1 VTDLKSQV
9 KTIMKTVRKEG
20 IPASEVVVAEA
31 LSELGLKSEDLT
43 PDTVRQ
49 NFNSYLRA
57 AFTTTLEVLE
67 RYEKQAYGQLM
78 IEKLLELKH
87 EDIEEASTRLY
98 DNSSPEKRLQ
108 QEMTFLFDRWYEHLR
123 QMFLSI
129 SQSRKARGGKD
140 FELQIGALLD
150 LIEVP
155 FQKKKRTHRVDFMI
169 PSDQAFEK
177 NRSRALIISAK
188 RTLRERWREVVEELY
203 SMRAPNVYLATAD
216 EDVSESHVKAVC
228 RDYNIHLVVWDELK
242 ARTYTDEN
250 LVISYSVLAN
260 EIIPVF
266 KQFWGLSEG

>member
-1 VTDLKSQV
+1 
-9 KTIMKTVRKEG
+9 MKTVRKEG
-20 IPASEVVVAEA
+20 IPASEVIVAEA
-31 LSELGLKSEDLT
+31 LAEIGLTSEDFT
-43 PDTVRQ
+43 PDVVRQ
-49 NFNSYLRA
+49 NFNSLLRA

-67 RYEKQAYGQLM
+67 RYEKQAYGRLM
-78 IEKLLELKH
+78 IEKLLELKQ
-87 EDIEEASTRLY
+87 EDIAEVSARTF
-98 DNSSPEKRLQ
+98 DCNSSEEKLQ
-108 QEMTFLFDRWYEHLR
+108 EEMAFLFDRWYEHLR

-169 PSDQAFEK
+169 PSDDAFEK
-177 NRSRALIISAK
+177 NRSRALIVSAK

-216 EDVSESHVKAVC
+216 EDVAESHVKAVC

-242 ARTYTDEN
+242 ATKYAGEN

-266 KQFWGLSEG
+266 KQFWGMGEE